1 MANTVDY
8 LSTVPAPMM
17 HHSPPVLPYYNRLGV
32 SSMLEN
38 PLLA

>member
-17 HHSPPVLPYYNRLGV
+17 HSPPVMPYYNNRLGLG
-32 SSMLEN
+32 SMLEN